1 MKPVISVIIPIYESE
16 KFLSK
21 CVDSVLAQT
30 FKDLELIL
38 VDDGSKDKSREIC
51 DYYAKKDDRVIVV
64 HKLNSGANASR
75 IVGINK
81 SQGKYILFLDS
92 DDMLPDRALESLY
105 KCFLCNNIDIAIGSM
120 IIMHNNKSKVSNN
133 YLDNGIYNRESYIK
147 ALLTEKCHSGLHS
160 KLYKK
165 TIFTED
171 VFVLPENVFHHED
184 LFMNIAIAGN
194 VNNVGIFNDI
204 QAYIYTYQNPNSVS
218 RSSSISTS
226 EIFCLTYYIKKVL
239 LKIGLLDNCIQEFVD
254 HIYVTIYYNYILK
267 DITFTELNKLKHDF
281 NIHPYRHWHYVEI
294 LNNKLFLR
302 RIFLF
307 CIKVKQYIIKC
318 LVRLK
323 HQFEN

>member
-165 TIFTED
+165 TFYHYGLLAG
-171 VFVLPENVFHHED
+171 VLYFFLAMV
-184 LFMNIAIAGN
+184 I
-194 VNNVGIFNDI
+194 GIFSFAAVQVFD
-204 QAYIYTYQNPNSVS
+204 
-218 RSSSISTS
+218 
-226 EIFCLTYYIKKVL
+226 L
-239 LKIGLLDNCIQEFVD
+239 LEKWNMFGWWGGLLDIKGDLSKAGLTASKCFSLMAKGQKDLNMLYLLVIPGVSLVLSFVGRKKKFWYFLLTLA
-254 HIYVTIYYNYILK
+254 IFAIVGYIA
-267 DITFTELNKLKHDF
+267 
-281 NIHPYRHWHYVEI
+281 
-294 LNNKLFLR
+294 
-302 RIFLF
+302 
-307 CIKVKQYIIKC
+307 C
-318 LVRLK
+318 LLPVRGYLGW
-323 HQFEN
+323 